1 VNSRRNEE
9 MSPAESRPLDEEEIV
24 AEAVRRETFMSDF
37 YKSML
42 GTVGYDT
49 QRVIAQLLDDEQRR
63 IRLLERV
70 QFEIH
75 ERRELT
81 GSIAD

>member
-1 VNSRRNEE
+1 MNSRKNEE
-9 MSPAESRPLDEEEIV
+9 MSPAESHSLDEEEIV
-24 AEAVRRETFMSDF
+24 AEAVRREIFMSDF

-42 GTVGYDT
+42 ARVGYDT
-49 QRVIAQLLDDEQRR
+49 QPVIVQLLDDEQKR

-70 QFEIH
+70 RFEIH